1 MHDKKRQRCEQ
12 LCSLGQAKH
21 AQEVSTFFS
30 ENLTQHDLLM
40 IIVRPCAIGQSR
52 FTYFVHIRA
61 LNRKGGFLNVG
72 GIDGQ
77 IKSEMYGAKL

>member
-12 LCSLGQAKH
+12 LRSLEQAKH

-40 IIVRPCAIGQSR
+40 IIANPCAIGQSR
-52 FTYFVHIRA
+52 FAYNVLIRA
-61 LNRKGGFLNVG
+61 LNFPVGKPGGFLSVG
-72 GIDGQ
+72 TR
-77 IKSEMYGAKL
+77 KH

>member
-30 ENLTQHDLLM
+30 ENLTQQGLM
-40 IIVRPCAIGQSR
+40 INHALFGSLGSHTLYTYVR
-52 FTYFVHIRA
+52 
-61 LNRKGGFLNVG
+61 
-72 GIDGQ
+72 
-77 IKSEMYGAKL
+77 